1 MTKSG
6 DKNFHINSDEFDFTK
21 HPPNLEHHAGEDNI
35 YTNSEIKKPTSS
47 PYVYTVSTQGDTNV
61 FMFGSDLSLSTK
73 NFNNALSTSFFYDL
87 TGYFGGGAVGYVG
100 FLGRTIHQSF
110 SFGRFRLELMEGSSP
125 SQLHQ
130 PLNIVDQDPSGKQI
144 VFPAINYAKL
154 NQFYTKAIETECDI
168 TIYGG
173 TQLTYLQ
180 LNNPLNTPFIKALK
194 PAEVKW
200 FFWPAEVASLT
211 RALEA
216 KPLIKDLKRPE
227 TYLVQLMKLKS
238 TMKKITGK

>member
-6 DKNFHINSDEFDFTK
+6 DKNFHRHSDEFDFTK
-21 HPPNLEHHAGEDNI
+21 HPPNLERHAGEDNI
-35 YTNSEIKKPTSS
+35 YTNTEIKKPTSS
-47 PYVYTVSTQGDTNV
+47 PYVYTVQCYGTQSV
-61 FMFGSDLSLSTK
+61 FLFGADLSLSVK
-73 NFNNALSTSFFYDL
+73 NFNNSINTSFFYDL

-110 SFGRFRLELMEGSSP
+110 SFGRFRMELGEGTIP
-125 SQLHQ
+125 GQLSQ
-130 PLNIVDQDPSGKQI
+130 PLNVVDQDPSGKQT

-154 NQFYTKAIETECDI
+154 NQFYTNAIETECDI

-173 TQLTYLQ
+173 TQLTYTQ
-180 LNNPLNTPFIKALK
+180 LGKPPTFLKSTPPPSYL
-194 PAEVKW
+194 KW
-200 FFWPAEVASLT
+200 FFWSADVASLT